1 MVRNLISFCFFFV
14 FFRPFID
21 CFIVVLFHRCA
32 VVFLHY
38 LPLFQIEFMLCY
50 FLLFNFIYMYAA
62 FVFVVVCFVFIMF
75 VR

>member
-1 MVRNLISFCFFFV
+1 MKKALAGCNFV
-14 FFRPFID
+14 TDDDIIAAIEGF
-21 CFIVVLFHRCA
+21 CA
-32 VVFLHY
+32 VVFFLHY
-38 LPLFQIEFMLCY
+38 LPLFQIEFMLSY